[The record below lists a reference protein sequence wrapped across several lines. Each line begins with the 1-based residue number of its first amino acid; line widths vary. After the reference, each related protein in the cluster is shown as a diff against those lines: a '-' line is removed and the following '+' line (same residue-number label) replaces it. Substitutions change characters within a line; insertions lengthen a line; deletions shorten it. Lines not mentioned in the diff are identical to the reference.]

1 MKKIFTLLAILILG
15 TTLVACSNK
24 NDEKTINVGVS
35 FYPMDEILDLI
46 KDDLKNDGYN
56 LKYTNFNGDYF
67 LPNKALT
74 NKEFDANMIQHEYFM
89 DAYNAGN
96 NANLVHSMSIYH
108 ATFALYSKDNTAVED
123 IQDNEKIAIPNDPT
137 NLGRALLLLRDA
149 GLITL
154 KDDSITVPKI
164 ADIASNPKNLQ
175 FEEIA
180 LAGIASVYKN
190 DVNYA
195 VMYPTNATSLDLKGD
210 DQRVFVE
217 DIKLERVQKFS
228 ISLVVRE
235 DNKDSEKIT
244 LLKKYLKQ
252 DKVRDFIIENY
263 GWASVPAF

>member
-96 NANLVHSMSIYH
+96 NANLVHSMSIY
-108 ATFALYSKDNTAVED
+108 V
-123 IQDNEKIAIPNDPT
+123 
-137 NLGRALLLLRDA
+137 
-149 GLITL
+149 
-154 KDDSITVPKI
+154 
-164 ADIASNPKNLQ
+164 
-175 FEEIA
+175 
-180 LAGIASVYKN
+180 
-190 DVNYA
+190 
-195 VMYPTNATSLDLKGD
+195 
-210 DQRVFVE
+210 
-217 DIKLERVQKFS
+217 
-228 ISLVVRE
+228 
-235 DNKDSEKIT
+235 
-244 LLKKYLKQ
+244 
-252 DKVRDFIIENY
+252 
-263 GWASVPAF
+263 